1 MRLRLVSI
9 ITPAIALA
17 AVLPAAAQD
26 AERLAMGA
34 LRLTTDAGVARGCP
48 RIGTVKDDKLKDVRR
63 KAVRMGGDTAVLYFR
78 SDDLSEIQAEVF
90 RCAAARGPATA
101 PPPPPPP
108 PPPPVTR

>member
-1 MRLRLVSI
+1 VRL
-9 ITPAIALA
+9 
-17 AVLPAAAQD
+17 
-26 AERLAMGA
+26 
-34 LRLTTDAGVARGCP
+34 
-48 RIGTVKDDKLKDVRR
+48 
-63 KAVRMGGDTAVLYFR
+63 GGDTAVLYFR